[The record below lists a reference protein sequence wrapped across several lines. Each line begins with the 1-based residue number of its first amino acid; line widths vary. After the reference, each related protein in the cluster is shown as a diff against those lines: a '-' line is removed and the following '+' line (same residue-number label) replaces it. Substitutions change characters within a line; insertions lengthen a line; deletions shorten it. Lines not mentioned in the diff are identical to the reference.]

1 MINRKSVFAS
11 LVILASFGTGCM
23 VASVAAAAEVSLTV
37 AIKSSAEEQ
46 QPTEGQSTQSSSETS
61 ATATTTEA
69 EITSDAGLDSEA
81 IPNESASKPLS
92 VAPINPGSL
101 TYPPSRPSWV
111 DQSPDMSADLHRWP
125 VVSTPSSTA
134 ELSRQALS
142 AQLRAAAE
150 TYVETILD
158 ETDASSIITLDD
170 AWIES
175 HLSADHQYEGEV
187 FAGDEVMY
195 ESAAQLLFEPADRTW
210 LLSRWQSHQV
220 GERLVNLAILTFLG
234 GTLLFV
240 TTAGMSMVARR
251 AERRV
256 TQATDQ

>member
-1 MINRKSVFAS
+1 MIGRNFLYS
-11 LVILASFGTGCM
+11 LTMMM
-23 VASVAAAAEVSLTV
+23 VGLSTIGLKTLKHSSAAEVSVTV
-37 AIKSSAEEQ
+37 ALKSSSDKAV
-46 QPTEGQSTQSSSETS
+46 TSTD
-61 ATATTTEA
+61 A
-69 EITSDAGLDSEA
+69 EITSDSDIVTADIVTGDDS
-81 IPNESASKPLS
+81 IESDSSEVKAKPLS
-92 VAPINPGSL
+92 VAPTNARSL
-101 TYPPSRPSWV
+101 TYPPTRPSWV

-142 AQLRAAAE
+142 AQLRGAAE
-150 TYVETILD
+150 TYVETILG
-158 ETDASSIITLDD
+158 ETDIASIVTIDD

-195 ESAAQLLFEPADRTW
+195 ESAAQLLFEPADRKW
-210 LLSRWQSHQV
+210 LMNRWQSHQV
-220 GERLVNLAILTFLG
+220 SERLVNLAILAFLG

-256 TQATDQ
+256 TQSTSTN